1 MGLPNVE
8 FVTDDVRNFSRKRYG
23 AFDVVICSG
32 ILYHLPGKDGCR
44 FRFVAD
50 SMAGG
55 PLGTYSFQFPGKDSN
70 IPKSNPSIE
79 RAGCSLSW
87 GNSNGSAA

>member
-8 FVTDDVRNFSRKRYG
+8 FVTDDVRNFSRERYG

-55 PLGTYSFQFPGKDSN
+55 PLGTYSFQFPGKRLEHSQ
-70 IPKSNPSIE
+70 IE
-79 RAGCSLSW
+79 SLDRTCRMFS
-87 GNSNGSAA
+87 